1 MISNFNTDFPFL
13 IPSYYFIS
21 FPAKKIWMSR
31 VKLNI
36 VGLSTGQISGS
47 YTLILGEENS
57 NRKLPIVIGSFE
69 AQAIA
74 VEIEKIV
81 PFRPMTHD
89 LFLNF
94 CQSFDITIHEIVIY
108 SLNEGVFHAKMICE
122 HMGEIKEIDARTSD
136 SIALAV
142 RFKCPIYTYEDIMD
156 AAGIVFN
163 EDLNDLLPDDLQE
176 KEVKL
181 GKAFKEDK
189 SGYTRMTLDQLN
201 QLLENALTS
210 EDYGTAARIRDE
222 IKRRQK

>member
-1 MISNFNTDFPFL
+1 
-13 IPSYYFIS
+13 
-21 FPAKKIWMSR
+21 
-31 VKLNI
+31 